1 MIFLIGMEQKQYM
14 NDSTKQEL
22 IKQNIQRLIQ
32 LEPNIHGLI
41 GALDLGI
48 SNVYDYDETI
58 EIATVLSD
66 TLGQMDSD
74 LTALINLL
82 DQ

>member
-1 MIFLIGMEQKQYM
+1 MERKQYM
-14 NDSTKQEL
+14 NETTKKAL

-32 LEPNIHGLI
+32 LESNVHSLI
-41 GALDLGI
+41 GSLDLGI

-66 TLGQMDSD
+66 VLGQMNSD
-74 LTALINLL
+74 LTALIDLL
-82 DQ
+82 DE